1 VCDLESGCSAGA
13 ADRWRWP
20 AWWVIYGENRGILPP
35 SVAVTHAPPCSRFS
49 RITYTV
55 IRPRAHATRPAGGRA
70 GLAVSSEVA
79 GGWWMELRSQPA
91 SQRTVPG
98 ACEVAGQARD
108 TPVAVASCQS
118 ALCNAWC
125 TDTQQHQSLL
135 SPKPGHRVRPFTHQ
149 RKQSGAKQGGRRTLG
164 THLTFGRPVV
174 VPRACQG
181 FHTEGTI
188 MRCGTGPGFHIR
200 ATARAS

>member
-1 VCDLESGCSAGA
+1 MSEREREWRCVCVCDLESGCSAGA
-13 ADRWRWP
+13 ADRWRWA

-79 GGWWMELRSQPA
+79 GGWWVELRSQPA

-98 ACEVAGQARD
+98 ACEVAGQA
-108 TPVAVASCQS
+108 THSSLHS
-118 ALCNAWC
+118 AMVYRHA
-125 TDTQQHQSLL
+125 
-135 SPKPGHRVRPFTHQ
+135 
-149 RKQSGAKQGGRRTLG
+149 A
-164 THLTFGRPVV
+164 PVV
-174 VPRACQG
+174 VVAQARPSCWSVHPSAKAKQRARPPNLRD
-181 FHTEGTI
+181 T
-188 MRCGTGPGFHIR
+188 
-200 ATARAS
+200 

>member
-1 VCDLESGCSAGA
+1 MQATKCRCTCGSGERTSRVGSIYRRTCRSASASGGVCVCDLESGCSAGA

-35 SVAVTHAPPCSRFS
+35 SVAHAAVTHAPPCSRFS

-55 IRPRAHATRPAGGRA
+55 IRPRHTPGRA

-79 GGWWMELRSQPA
+79 GGWSEGTSQPA
-91 SQRTVPG
+91 SAQSQ
-98 ACEVAGQARD
+98 EHARWLDRLLD

-125 TDTQQHQSLL
+125 TDTQHHQSLL
-135 SPKPGHRVRPFTHQ
+135 SPIEARPGHRVRPFTHE
-149 RKQSGAKQGGRRTLG
+149 RAKAKAEQSRERQAAE
-164 THLTFGRPVV
+164 P
-174 VPRACQG
+174 
-181 FHTEGTI
+181 
-188 MRCGTGPGFHIR
+188 
-200 ATARAS
+200 

>member
-79 GGWWMELRSQPA
+79 GGWWMERRSQPA
-91 SQRTVPG
+91 SAQSQ
-98 ACEVAGQARD
+98 EHARWLD
-108 TPVAVASCQS
+108 RLHTPVCTLQ
-118 ALCNAWC
+118 WC
-125 TDTQQHQSLL
+125 TDTQHQSLL
-135 SPKPGHRVRPFTHQ
+135 SPKPGHRVGPFTHQ
-149 RKQSGAKQGGRRTLG
+149 RKQSRELGRRTLG
-164 THLTFGRPVV
+164 TPNLWPAGGGPARL
-174 VPRACQG
+174 PRFPYRGHNNALRHWPR
-181 FHTEGTI
+181 FPH
-188 MRCGTGPGFHIR
+188 PGDGE
-200 ATARAS
+200 S